1 MVGGYG
7 QKLRA
12 SVYCVEQARKI
23 LMNGIKGFLE
33 KSKRRKRNRRRR
45 IHNTAWES
53 SSGRRVNSKESTTTE
68 KSEKHKEV
76 SGGKSNK
83 ELKTRAVLF
92 LEEGEGATP

>member
-1 MVGGYG
+1 MGGYG
-7 QKLRA
+7 KKLRA
-12 SVYCVEQARKI
+12 SGYCVEQARKI
-23 LMNGIKGFLE
+23 LMNGMKGFLA
-33 KSKRRKRNRRRR
+33 KSKRRKMNGRRR
-45 IHNTAWES
+45 
-53 SSGRRVNSKESTTTE
+53 SGRRVNSKESKTPE